1 MRGRLKSCA
10 NAVAPL
16 KNGSQDG
23 KKDLTAYQRAAI
35 ISLFEAEAC
44 PLLAL
49 WLTLLGSWHI
59 IIRGEYLCS
68 DR

>member
-16 KNGSQDG
+16 KNGSKDG

-49 WLTLLGSWHI
+49 RLTLPGHRHVI
-59 IIRGEYLCS
+59 PEGIRV
-68 DR
+68 R